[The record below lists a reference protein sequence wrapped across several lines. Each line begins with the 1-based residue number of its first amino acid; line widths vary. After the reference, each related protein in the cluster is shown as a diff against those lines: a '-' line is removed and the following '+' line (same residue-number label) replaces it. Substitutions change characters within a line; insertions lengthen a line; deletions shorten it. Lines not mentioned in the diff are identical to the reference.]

1 MFKSVFY
8 KEWLKIRVIVL
19 AIFGVS
25 LITLIY
31 IFLNVRHDI
40 LFSGAT
46 NYWYSFLFR
55 GIIYFGIL
63 KFLPFVAGLGLAIAQ
78 YFPETVNK
86 RIKLTFH
93 LPVSENGVLM
103 KMHAIGASVL
113 LLLFTFI
120 LILFIAWSSVYF
132 PSEIINASLLTLAPW
147 FMGGMTTYFLLALVM
162 LEPVWLYRG
171 LYTVAGAGLVSLYFS
186 EAFTGAFRPVL
197 TYLALITVL
206 LSFVVLF
213 SAYRFRKGE
222 M

>member
-186 EAFTGAFRPVL
+186 EAVRGAFRPVL